1 MERFIEPA
9 FFILILQSLTFSS
22 LQFFFSFFNLS
33 IRPRFS
39 IFQSVSVFQSFNLSI
54 FQSFNLSIL
63 LVFQFLF
70 KVEREGDNLA
80 ACLLGSIGIHIA
92 LRGVWQEA
100 VFMTLVE
107 TIC

>member
-1 MERFIEPA
+1 MERFIEPV
-9 FFILILQSLTFSS
+9 FFFNSS
-22 LQFFFSFFNLS
+22 IANLFKSTIFLFVFQFFNPSPF
-33 IRPRFS
+33 
-39 IFQSVSVFQSFNLSI
+39 FNLSI

>member
-39 IFQSVSVFQSFNLSI
+39 IFQSVSV